1 MEEWKVAGVSF
12 DSEEEY
18 KKGLQ
23 DERKIKTL
31 KSRADLKNPKQA
43 EKLYRLLLEKPQM
56 FQTQV
61 GEDFLSELLATS
73 IETKKGEDIDEIL
86 EQKEEKKKR
95 TIRDVLTV
103 GNLINFFIILLL
115 IAAAVCLS
123 IYIINTIKG
132 YKSKKELQEM
142 TEIVGVTIEE
152 GEIDLPGIFT
162 SKDTNEADRPQ
173 MPEILEKYKNLYYI
187 NSDFVGW
194 IKSENTVLNYPVMQN
209 GTYYLYRNFKG
220 EDDNYGLPFLD
231 YRCDIKEP
239 SMNYIIHGHN
249 MRSGD
254 MFAEILKYRNNS
266 YYVKHKK
273 IFFDTIF
280 ETGTYEV
287 FAAFKVSVN
296 KKSKEYFDYYDF
308 IDTDSESEFNNFIYN
323 IKQHDFYETNIWPS
337 YGDRLLTLSTCEYS
351 VEDGRFVVMARKIE

>member
-1 MEEWKVAGVSF
+1 MSEWKVAGVTF

-18 KKGLQ
+18 QKGLR
-23 DERKIKTL
+23 DEKKIQLL
-31 KSRADLKNPKQA
+31 KSKTDLTNPQKA
-43 EKLYRLLLEKPQM
+43 EKLYHLILEKPQM

-73 IETKKGEDIDEIL
+73 IETRKGEDVDKLLNI
-86 EQKEEKKKR
+86 KKKKKKKSLR
-95 TIRDVLTV
+95 ELLTA
-103 GNLINFFIILLL
+103 GNIINALIILLL
-115 IAAAVCLS
+115 LVAAVCLS

-142 TEIVGVTIEE
+142 TEIVGVNIEE
-152 GEIDLPGIFT
+152 GEVDLPGIFT
-162 SKDTNEADRPQ
+162 TKDADQADQPE
-173 MPEILEKYKNLYYI
+173 MPEILDKYKNLYYI

-194 IKSENTVLNYPVMQN
+194 IKSEGTVLNYPVMQK

-220 EDDNYGLPFLD
+220 EDDNFGLPFLD
-231 YRCDIKEP
+231 YRCSIADP
-239 SMNYIIHGHN
+239 SMNLIIHGHN

-254 MFAEILKYRNNS
+254 MFAEILKYRYNN

-273 IFFDTIF
+273 IYFDTIF

-287 FAAFKVSVN
+287 FAAFRVSVN

-323 IKQHDFYETNIWPS
+323 VKQHDFYETNIWPS

-351 VEDGRFVVMARKIE
+351 VEDGRFVVMARKI